1 MDILGAYRAACHT
14 DIVADHP
21 CGTYVFELKV
31 DKPECVKFWGMRLK
45 EPTCAKSGAG

>member
-1 MDILGAYRAACHT
+1 MQEVSHAGGRT

-31 DKPECVKFWGMRLK
+31 DKPPKVERESCEWRDNKPRWCTIL
-45 EPTCAKSGAG
+45 S